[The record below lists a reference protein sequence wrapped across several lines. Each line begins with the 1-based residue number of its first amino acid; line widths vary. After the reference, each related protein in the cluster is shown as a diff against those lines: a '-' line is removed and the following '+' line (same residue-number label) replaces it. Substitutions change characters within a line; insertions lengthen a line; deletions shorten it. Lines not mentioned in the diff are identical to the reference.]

1 MKNLFITLFLLSPNL
16 LIAKDM
22 FFECEIT
29 HPTFGTFANIT
40 YNPLSNTASFESDY
54 MDERS
59 PNPRG
64 AIYNVFDIKKTGDE
78 LIIQINVMGS
88 ITSTFR
94 INRKTLVLSG
104 NRDGICKIVEKDLA
118 F

>member
-1 MKNLFITLFLLSPNL
+1 MKKLFITLFLLSPSL
-16 LIAKDM
+16 LIAKDI

-29 HPTFGTFANIT
+29 KKNGTFINIT
-40 YNPLSNTASFESDY
+40 YNSISDTASFESDF
-54 MDERS
+54 MDDPS

-64 AIYNVFDIKKTGDE
+64 AIYNVSSIRKTGSQ
-78 LIIQINVMGS
+78 LIIQIDVVGS
-88 ITSTFR
+88 TRSTFR

-104 NRDGICKIVEKDLA
+104 NREGICRIVGKDLM